1 MNNSL
6 VDGGEI
12 TLDTLVNKIFSEP
25 VKPAKSIQ
33 LSFES
38 NKTLKEVFEALITFT
53 VNGMKYKFSKDG
65 KTVDIEDLTQKN
77 IDELKGYLNS
87 IGFKLIIADYTQE
100 EFSTNIFPY
109 FVQFNDLEY
118 DVNETDLSK
127 YQFLIQKK
135 KSYIISFDFIGY

>member
-38 NKTLKEVFEALITFT
+38 NKTLKEVFETL
-53 VNGMKYKFSKDG
+53 
-65 KTVDIEDLTQKN
+65 
-77 IDELKGYLNS
+77 
-87 IGFKLIIADYTQE
+87 
-100 EFSTNIFPY
+100 
-109 FVQFNDLEY
+109 
-118 DVNETDLSK
+118 DVSFLS
-127 YQFLIQKK
+127 QHGPFHQVMV
-135 KSYIISFDFIGY
+135 